1 MVTPPSE
8 SSKPSRERG
17 AEMSKASDFFDRQS
31 REFDDEYRTN
41 PGFAERRE
49 VWRDLIARHAKP
61 GGVALD
67 VGCGSGVIGELAE
80 HAAMQVT
87 GVDPSPRMLALAAQR
102 IPQATLIEGTIEIL
116 AERELSADLVL
127 CSSVLE
133 YVDDLARS
141 ISVLAAATRPGG
153 YLIVSLP
160 NAEALYRYLESIAY
174 RLVGRPGYRA
184 HVLHLSTPAS
194 LIARCGLP
202 AVETRYFATHPLVAL
217 FGRLIADRRGNSM
230 FATVFR
236 AP

>member
-8 SSKPSRERG
+8 SSKPSRESG
-17 AEMSKASDFFDRQS
+17 AEVSTASDFFDRQS
-31 REFDDEYRTN
+31 RVFDDEYRTN

-49 VWRDLIARHAKP
+49 VWRDLIVRHAKP
-61 GGVALD
+61 GGLALD
-67 VGCGSGVIGELAE
+67 VGCGSGVVGELAE
-80 HAAMQVT
+80 RAAMQVT
-87 GVDPSPRMLALAAQR
+87 GIDPSPKMLALAAQR
-102 IPQATLIEGTIEIL
+102 LPTATLIEGTIETL

-133 YVDDLARS
+133 YVNDLARS

-160 NAEALYRYLESIAY
+160 NAEALYRHVESIVY

-184 HVLHLSTPAS
+184 HVRHLLTPGS
-194 LIARCGLP
+194 LMARCGLA
-202 AVETRYFATHPLVAL
+202 AVETRYYATHPLFAR
-217 FGRLIADRRGNSM
+217 FGRVIADRRGSSM